1 QIPYAIVGAMALFIH
16 GFRRFTEAVDL
27 LVTRESMDHLIQ
39 ELEGLG
45 YVQPRGTTTKLRD
58 TRTGVRIEFL
68 ISGGFPGDGKPKPVV
83 FPDPASDT
91 INVEGLKVLGLP
103 SLINLK
109 LASGIAAVCL
119 WAATY
124 FHSRW
129 SQAILYF
136 AAAAGIQLRLLC
148 NLLDGLVA
156 VEHAKATRSGEIYN
170 DLPDRLSDMLILI
183 MAGYSAAALG
193 IRFAHELGWIAASLA
208 VLTAYARVL
217 GRSIGSGIYFIGPMA
232 KQHRMALMTSG

>member
-1 QIPYAIVGAMALFIH
+1 VKAAHRTELNESRTRRPLKSRQSRWAAACARALARAGVSPNVISVGSIVAA
-16 GFRRFTEAVDL
+16 
-27 LVTRESMDHLIQ
+27 
-39 ELEGLG
+39 
-45 YVQPRGTTTKLRD
+45 
-58 TRTGVRIEFL
+58 
-68 ISGGFPGDGKPKPVV
+68 
-83 FPDPASDT
+83 
-91 INVEGLKVLGLP
+91 
-103 SLINLK
+103 
-109 LASGIAAVCL
+109 GIAAVCL

-232 KQHRMALMTSG
+232 KQHRMALMTSGCILAALAAIAGLPAVIPGWILGTALLVIAIGCVLTILRRLRRIAADLEHRP

>member
-27 LVTRESMDHLIQ
+27 LVTRESMDHQIQ

-109 LASGIAAVCL
+109 LASGI
-119 WAATY
+119 
-124 FHSRW
+124 
-129 SQAILYF
+129 
-136 AAAAGIQLRLLC
+136 
-148 NLLDGLVA
+148 
-156 VEHAKATRSGEIYN
+156 
-170 DLPDRLSDMLILI
+170 
-183 MAGYSAAALG
+183 SAAHRMKDLVDVQ
-193 IRFAHELGWIAASLA
+193 E
-208 VLTAYARVL
+208 VVRVL
-217 GRSIGSGIYFIGPMA
+217 KVPREFSDKLNPYVRDKFIELWTAVQQAPPDE
-232 KQHRMALMTSG
+232 Q